1 MRYKTILTLSA
12 ALVAAGATH
21 AQTIRDADTSHGIYW
36 SSTDTTVAGF
46 MVLVRPHL
54 SEETVA
60 TVAVM
65 NKAARHIACTNIF
78 AGLGYGVYEVS
89 LVSVTTNRT
98 ASFESARTTLNW
110 MVGPRPATPGFVTL
124 RVLPTTTTRTI
135 PAAPV
140 AEETVTLE
148 QLGIIPSAPVRQ
160 DRPTQLSPRAAAQR
174 GTQKQ

>member
-1 MRYKTILTLSA
+1 MLKRLSITA
-12 ALVAAGATH
+12 ALAVLSCQG
-21 AQTIRDADTSHGIYW
+21 QTIRDADTSHGIFW

-65 NKAARHIACTNIF
+65 NKTARHIACTNIF